1 LCLKFET
8 RIKERDNDLFIVL
21 SNLVVKKGGLEVGD
35 ILEIEL
41 QGTNLTI
48 KNKQVEM
55 MSLDKIVSENTEDIV
70 SKTLREEELI
80 LAK

>member
-21 SNLVVKKGGLEVGD
+21 SNLVVKKWGLEVGD

-55 MSLDKIVSENTEDIV
+55 MSLDKIVSENTEDIF
-70 SKTLREEELI
+70 SKTLREDELI

>member
-70 SKTLREEELI
+70 SKTLREDELI

>member
-21 SNLVVKKGGLEVGD
+21 SNLVVKKWGLEVGD

-55 MSLDKIVSENTEDIV
+55 MSLDKIVFENTEDIF
-70 SKTLREEELI
+70 SKTLREDELI